1 MVKAVVLSSGGVDS
15 TTCVAM
21 AVNELGSANV
31 VTLSFKYGQRHEK
44 ELESAQKIA
53 DFYGLAHYVYDLTSI
68 FAYSDCSLLSS
79 SKEKPEHMSY
89 ADQIARDGEGKVST
103 YVPFRNGLM
112 LSAAAALAQSLYPEE
127 ECGIWIGAHADDAA
141 GNAYADCSVAF
152 NESMGRAISI
162 GTYELVKLHAPLN
175 RLNKAQ
181 VVAEGLKLGVPYD
194 LTWSCYEGGEKA
206 CGKCATCID
215 RLAAFRANGCEDP
228 IDYED

>member
-1 MVKAVVLSSGGVDS
+1 MKAVVLSSGGVDS

-127 ECGIWIGAHADDAA
+127 ECGIGAHADDAA

-152 NESMGRAISI
+152 HESMGRAISI

>member
-1 MVKAVVLSSGGVDS
+1 MKAVVLSSGGVDS

-162 GTYELVKLHAPLN
+162 GTYELVKLHVPLN

>member
-1 MVKAVVLSSGGVDS
+1 
-15 TTCVAM
+15 
-21 AVNELGSANV
+21 
-31 VTLSFKYGQRHEK
+31 
-44 ELESAQKIA
+44 
-53 DFYGLAHYVYDLTSI
+53 
-68 FAYSDCSLLSS
+68 
-79 SKEKPEHMSY
+79 
-89 ADQIARDGEGKVST
+89 
-103 YVPFRNGLM
+103 M

>member
-1 MVKAVVLSSGGVDS
+1 MKAVVLSSGGVDS

-175 RLNKAQ
+175 RLKKAQ

>member
-1 MVKAVVLSSGGVDS
+1 MKAVVLSSGGVDS

-112 LSAAAALAQSLYPEE
+112 LSAAAALAQSLYPED

>member
-1 MVKAVVLSSGGVDS
+1 
-15 TTCVAM
+15 M
-21 AVNELGSANV
+21 AVNELGRANV

-127 ECGIWIGAHADDAA
+127 ECGVWIGAHADDAA

-181 VVAEGLKLGVPYD
+181 VVAEGLKLGVPYE

-215 RLAAFRANGCEDP
+215 RLSAFCANGCEDP
-228 IDYED
+228 IEYED

>member
-1 MVKAVVLSSGGVDS
+1 MKAVVLSSGGVDS

-127 ECGIWIGAHADDAA
+127 ECGMWIGAHADDAA

>member
-1 MVKAVVLSSGGVDS
+1 MKAVVLSSGGVDS

-112 LSAAAALAQSLYPEE
+112 LTAAAALAQSLYPEE

>member
-1 MVKAVVLSSGGVDS
+1 MKAVVLSSGGVDS
-15 TTCVAM
+15 TTCVAR

>member
-1 MVKAVVLSSGGVDS
+1 MKAVVLSSGGVDS

-127 ECGIWIGAHADDAA
+127 ECGIWIGAHADDTA

>member
-1 MVKAVVLSSGGVDS
+1 MKAVVLSSGGVDS

-31 VTLSFKYGQRHEK
+31 VTLSFKYGQRHAK

-53 DFYGLAHYVYDLTSI
+53 DFYGLKHYLYDLTSI

-89 ADQIARDGEGKVST
+89 ADQIARGGEGKVST

-215 RLAAFRANGCEDP
+215 RLAAFRANCCEDP
-228 IDYED
+228 IEYED

>member
-1 MVKAVVLSSGGVDS
+1 MKAVVLSSGGVDS

-112 LSAAAALAQSLYPEE
+112 LSATAALAQSLYPEE

>member
-1 MVKAVVLSSGGVDS
+1 MKAVVLSSGGVDS

-181 VVAEGLKLGVPYD
+181 VVAEGLQLGVPYD

>member
-1 MVKAVVLSSGGVDS
+1 MKAVVLSSGGVDS

-31 VTLSFKYGQRHEK
+31 VTLSFKYGQRHAK

-53 DFYGLAHYVYDLTSI
+53 DFYGLKYYVYDLTSI

-215 RLAAFRANGCEDP
+215 RLAAFRANCCEDP
-228 IDYED
+228 IEYED

>member
-1 MVKAVVLSSGGVDS
+1 MKAVVLSSGGVDS

-103 YVPFRNGLM
+103 YVPFRNGLV

>member
-1 MVKAVVLSSGGVDS
+1 MKAVVLSSGGVDS

-206 CGKCATCID
+206 CCKCATCID

>member
-1 MVKAVVLSSGGVDS
+1 MKAVVLSSGGVDS

-31 VTLSFKYGQRHEK
+31 ITLSFKYGQRHEK

>member
-1 MVKAVVLSSGGVDS
+1 MKAVVLSSGGVDS

-228 IDYED
+228 ID

>member
-1 MVKAVVLSSGGVDS
+1 MKAVVLSSGGVDS

-79 SKEKPEHMSY
+79 SKEKPEHVSY

>member
-1 MVKAVVLSSGGVDS
+1 MKAVVLSSGGVDS

-162 GTYELVKLHAPLN
+162 GTYELVELHAPLN

>member
-1 MVKAVVLSSGGVDS
+1 MKAVVLSSGGVDS

-194 LTWSCYEGGEKA
+194 LTWSCYGGGEKA

-215 RLAAFRANGCEDP
+215 RLAAFRVNGCEDP

>member
-1 MVKAVVLSSGGVDS
+1 
-15 TTCVAM
+15 M
-21 AVNELGSANV
+21 AVNELGSSNV

-89 ADQIARDGEGKVST
+89 AEQIARDGEGKVST

-215 RLAAFRANGCEDP
+215 RLAAFRANGCEEP

>member
-1 MVKAVVLSSGGVDS
+1 MKAVVLSSGGVDS

-215 RLAAFRANGCEDP
+215 RLAAFRDNGCEDP

>member
-1 MVKAVVLSSGGVDS
+1 MKAVVLSSGGVDS

-181 VVAEGLKLGVPYD
+181 VVAEGLKLGSYLV
-194 LTWSCYEGGEKA
+194 L
-206 CGKCATCID
+206 
-215 RLAAFRANGCEDP
+215 L
-228 IDYED
+228 

>member
-1 MVKAVVLSSGGVDS
+1 MKAVVLSSGGVDS

-112 LSAAAALAQSLYPEE
+112 LSAGAALAQSLYPEE

>member
-1 MVKAVVLSSGGVDS
+1 MKAVVLSSGGVDS

-206 CGKCATCID
+206 CSKCATCID

>member
-1 MVKAVVLSSGGVDS
+1 MKAVVLSSGGVDS

-53 DFYGLAHYVYDLTSI
+53 DFYGLSHYVYDLTSI

-79 SKEKPEHMSY
+79 SREKPEHMSY
-89 ADQIARDGEGKVST
+89 AEQIARDGEGKVST

>member
-1 MVKAVVLSSGGVDS
+1 MKAVVLSSGGVDS

-21 AVNELGSANV
+21 AVNELGSSNV

>member
-1 MVKAVVLSSGGVDS
+1 MKAVVLSSGGVDS

>member
-1 MVKAVVLSSGGVDS
+1 MKAVVLSSGGVDS

-21 AVNELGSANV
+21 AVNELGRANV

-181 VVAEGLKLGVPYD
+181 VVAEGLKLGVPYE

-215 RLAAFRANGCEDP
+215 RLSAFRENGCEDP
-228 IDYED
+228 IEYED

>member
-1 MVKAVVLSSGGVDS
+1 VKAVVLSSGGVDS

>member
-1 MVKAVVLSSGGVDS
+1 MKAVVLSSGGVDS

-228 IDYED
+228 IEYED

>member
-1 MVKAVVLSSGGVDS
+1 MKAVVLSSGGVDS

-31 VTLSFKYGQRHEK
+31 VALSFKYGQRHEK

>member
-1 MVKAVVLSSGGVDS
+1 MKAVVLSSGGVDS

-89 ADQIARDGEGKVST
+89 AEQIARDGEGKVST

>member
-1 MVKAVVLSSGGVDS
+1 MKAVVLSSGGVDS

-89 ADQIARDGEGKVST
+89 ADQIST

>member
-1 MVKAVVLSSGGVDS
+1 MKAVVLSSGGVDS

-206 CGKCATCID
+206 CGKCATCIA

>member
-1 MVKAVVLSSGGVDS
+1 MKAVVLSSGGVDS

-31 VTLSFKYGQRHEK
+31 VTLSFKYGQRHER

>member
-1 MVKAVVLSSGGVDS
+1 MKAVVLSSGGVDS

-215 RLAAFRANGCEDP
+215 RLAAFRANCCEDP
-228 IDYED
+228 IEYED

>member
-1 MVKAVVLSSGGVDS
+1 MKAVVLSSGGVDS

-31 VTLSFKYGQRHEK
+31 VTLSFKYGQRHER

-215 RLAAFRANGCEDP
+215 RLAAFRDRKSVV
-228 IDYED
+228 